1 MSIAENLKE
10 IQSVKQWVAFRF
22 EERNGKRTKIPVN
35 PHTGG
40 NAQTNNPQEVSPQE
54 EKRSVGRPVS
64 SELIRE
70 PGVQQ
75 GLKKEDTRATFILP
89 VETVEN
95 LKAYAY
101 TKNIKIREALTEII
115 DSFIADYEA
124 DPANEPLL
132 RRGGKK

>member
-1 MSIAENLKE
+1 MSRKLGI
-10 IQSVKQWVAFRF
+10 
-22 EERNGKRTKIPVN
+22 
-35 PHTGG
+35 
-40 NAQTNNPQEVSPQE
+40 NNPLVANALTDDTQEVNPQE
-54 EKRSVGRPVS
+54 EKRGVGRPAS
-64 SELIRE
+64 DKLIRE

>member
-1 MSIAENLKE
+1 MSKKLGI
-10 IQSVKQWVAFRF
+10 
-22 EERNGKRTKIPVN
+22 
-35 PHTGG
+35 
-40 NAQTNNPQEVSPQE
+40 NNPLFDNALADDTQEVSPQD
-54 EKRSVGRPVS
+54 KKNVGRPVNDK
-64 SELIRE
+64 LIRE

-124 DPANEPLL
+124 DPNNEPLL
-132 RRGGKK
+132 RRGGSKK

>member
-1 MSIAENLKE
+1 MSKKLGFN
-10 IQSVKQWVAFRF
+10 
-22 EERNGKRTKIPVN
+22 N
-35 PHTGG
+35 PLF
-40 NAQTNNPQEVSPQE
+40 NSALDDDPQEVSPQE

>member
-1 MSIAENLKE
+1 MSKKLGIN
-10 IQSVKQWVAFRF
+10 
-22 EERNGKRTKIPVN
+22 N
-35 PHTGG
+35 PLF
-40 NAQTNNPQEVSPQE
+40 NASLADEPQEVNPQ
-54 EKRSVGRPVS
+54 KKQAGRPVNAD
-64 SELIRE
+64 LVRE

-101 TKNIKIREALTEII
+101 TKNLKIREALTEII
-115 DSFIADYEA
+115 DNFIEKYEA
-124 DPANEPLL
+124 DPDNEPLL

>member
-1 MSIAENLKE
+1 MSKKLGI
-10 IQSVKQWVAFRF
+10 
-22 EERNGKRTKIPVN
+22 
-35 PHTGG
+35 
-40 NAQTNNPQEVSPQE
+40 NNPLFNSALEDEAQEVKPQA
-54 EKRSVGRPVS
+54 EKRSAGRPAKDD
-64 SELIRE
+64 LIRE
-70 PGVQQ
+70 KGVQQ

-124 DPANEPLL
+124 DPENEPLL
-132 RRGGKK
+132 RRGGSKK